1 MESRPSCSVVIPHLR
16 GTRALLA
23 CLEALHASNPGHE
36 IILIDNAS
44 TDGSVDEATRTFP
57 DVRVVRADR
66 NLGYAGGANL
76 GLDAARA
83 PWCIILNDDAVLAPG
98 SLEAIL
104 ADLNRAMG
112 GSPRLIQPTLRRSSD
127 PERFDYA
134 GGAGGL
140 IDRWG
145 HTFALGRLFD
155 RLEQD
160 DGQYRESGP
169 LAWASGCCL
178 AGGTETLR
186 ALGGFEGGFFAHFE
200 EIDLCWRHRR
210 TGGSVAAAPQA
221 VVYHMGPS
229 TLPAGAQKTYLNF
242 RNNLWMLRRNLP
254 PLRRLWV
261 LAVRLALDAAASL
274 RWLLFGRAAES
285 WAVVRGW
292 RDGLFR
298 RPWSSVVPH
307 PAQRAAGS
315 NRGTCRRS
323 AALAAHLGRARSAR
337 DLLPRTDGWSRIV
350 AADQGRDG

>member
-1 MESRPSCSVVIPHLR
+1 LR
-16 GTRALLA
+16 GTRPLLA
-23 CLEALHASNPGHE
+23 CLEALHASGAGHE
-36 IILIDNAS
+36 VILVDNAS
-44 TDGSVDEATRTFP
+44 ADGSVDEACRAFP

-66 NLGYAGGANL
+66 NLGYAGAANL
-76 GLDAARA
+76 GLEAARA

-98 SLEAIL
+98 SLESIL
-104 ADLNRAMG
+104 ADLNRSSDGAA
-112 GSPRLIQPTLRRSSD
+112 RLIQPTLRRSSD

-145 HTFALGRLFD
+145 YTFALGRLFD
-155 RLEQD
+155 RLERD
-160 DGQYRESGP
+160 VGQYREAGP

-178 AGGTETLR
+178 AGGTETMR
-186 ALGGFEGGFFAHFE
+186 ALGGFEDGFFAHFE

-210 TGGSVAAAPQA
+210 AGGAVAAAPQA

-242 RNNLWMLRRNLP
+242 RNSLWMLRRNLSP
-254 PLRRLWV
+254 PRRAWV
-261 LAVRLALDAAASL
+261 LVVRLALDAAAAL
-274 RWLLFGRAAES
+274 RWLLVGRATEA

-298 RPWSSVVPH
+298 RPWSGVVPH
-307 PAQRAAGS
+307 PSQRVAGS
-315 NRGTCRRS
+315 NRGTCSRS

-337 DLLPRTDGWSRIV
+337 DLLSRTDGWSGVV
-350 AADQGRDG
+350 AGGRGDG